1 MEKKPIKITETI
13 LRDAHQSLAATRMR
27 TEDMLPIIEK
37 MDKVGYHSVECWGG
51 ATFDASLRFLHED
64 PWNRLK
70 KLRAGFKNTKLQML
84 FRGQNI
90 LGYRPYADDVVEYFV
105 QKSIANG
112 IDIIRIFDC
121 FNDLR
126 NLQTAVKAA
135 NREKGHVQVALSYTL
150 GEPYTVEYWKKKA
163 AAAADMGAD
172 SICIKDMAGLLTPYN
187 ATELIASLK
196 EALNIP
202 IQLHT
207 HYTSGVAAMTYLKAV
222 EAGVDVIDT
231 SISSFALGTSQTAT
245 EVMAETFRGTSYD
258 TGFELD
264 LLDEIADYF
273 KPLREKFIEDGTIS
287 TKVLGVNIKTL
298 KYQVPGGMLSN
309 LVSQLKTQ
317 HAEDK
322 FEQVLEEVPRVRED
336 LGLPPLVTPSSQIVG
351 TQAVFNVVMGERY
364 KMVTKETKDILLG
377 KYGETVRE
385 FNKELQKKVIGDET
399 PITCRFADTLKP
411 ELETLNKE
419 IEAYKEKDEDVL
431 SYALFPQVAVE
442 YFKYR
447 QTQKNGID
455 GKLFDRQNE
464 AYPV

>member
-1 MEKKPIKITETI
+1 
-13 LRDAHQSLAATRMR
+13 
-27 TEDMLPIIEK
+27 
-37 MDKVGYHSVECWGG
+37 
-51 ATFDASLRFLHED
+51 
-64 PWNRLK
+64 
-70 KLRAGFKNTKLQML
+70 
-84 FRGQNI
+84 
-90 LGYRPYADDVVEYFV
+90 
-105 QKSIANG
+105 
-112 IDIIRIFDC
+112 
-121 FNDLR
+121 
-126 NLQTAVKAA
+126 
-135 NREKGHVQVALSYTL
+135 
-150 GEPYTVEYWKKKA
+150 
-163 AAAADMGAD
+163 MGAD

-231 SISSFALGTSQTAT
+231 SISSFALGTSQPAT
-245 EVMAETFRGTSYD
+245 EVMAETFRGTPYD

-419 IEAYKEKDEDVL
+419 IGAYKEKDEDVL